1 MCESS
6 KSERP
11 ELESGHLQETDRS
24 GKKVSR
30 RSFLGG
36 MALGAGCLGFGNF
49 IGEVIKDLG
58 SEKVKIYRYST
69 TTSAQFHRQDRSVL
83 P

>member
-11 ELESGHLQETDRS
+11 ELESGHFQETDGS

-36 MALGAGCLGFGNF
+36 MALGAGCLGAGTL
-49 IGEVIKDLG
+49 IGEAIKNLG
-58 SEKVKIYRYST
+58 SETYRYSAI
-69 TTSAQFHRQDRSVL
+69 TSEKSRRRAR
-83 P
+83 